1 MSRGWSR
8 WVVMII
14 VRDCTD
20 CCTIVTQ
27 IYHPSLTKLAPP
39 TGLQRWPQKKL
50 HLMTFSIILIWLIW
64 KLVFEIHSQWR
75 KLYILFLEF
84 NFIPSLV
91 FLFCSVY
98 YEQKMNETVKIS
110 LQFFGLFVL
119 FFFKFKNIFGKH
131 GFIWKKCN
139 CEIVGRISVELLM
152 WTD

>member
-39 TGLQRWPQKKL
+39 TGLQRWPQKNFISLPFQSFWFDWK
-50 HLMTFSIILIWLIW
+50 IDILNSF
-64 KLVFEIHSQWR
+64 LV
-75 KLYILFLEF
+75 KYILYLEF
-84 NFIPSLV
+84 NFIFHSFTGFLILLCILWIEDAWNCQNAIFV
-91 FLFCSVY
+91 FVFEEETKIFLEYTFS
-98 YEQKMNETVKIS
+98 YE
-110 LQFFGLFVL
+110 
-119 FFFKFKNIFGKH
+119 
-131 GFIWKKCN
+131 KKCN